1 MLVME
6 LKGNFDRLLAKYQI
20 HQYSPLLI
28 IYYNHSYVIK
38 LLASNGFEDRSTDIE
53 RPLTS
58 VFWEK

>member
-6 LKGNFDRLLAKYQI
+6 LKGNFDGLLAKYQI
-20 HQYSPLLI
+20 HQYSPLL